1 MANQKKIDIVDTTT
15 KRFESS
21 GGVYFTKY
29 TGLDVPSITNLR
41 KSFTSNSVQFNVIK
55 NTLTKIAAKN
65 AGFEGKFDDLL
76 NGQVAIAFSE
86 DPVAPARV
94 IKDFLKE
101 NKDSLEVTGVFFE
114 GELYDADK
122 YKQLASLPSKEVL
135 LGQFVSCLNSPMFKL
150 VSTLNS
156 SMSKV
161 VFALKAIQK

>member
-1 MANQKKIDIVDTTT
+1 MANQKKIDIVDAAT
-15 KRFESS
+15 KSFENS

-29 TGLDVPSITNLR
+29 TGLDVPSITGLR
-41 KSFTSNSVQFNVIK
+41 KSFTSNSVQFSVIK

-65 AGFEGKFDDLL
+65 AGLEGKFDDLL

-101 NKDSLEVTGVFFE
+101 NKDSLEVLGVFFE

>member
-1 MANQKKIDIVDTTT
+1 MANQKKIDIVDTATQ
-15 KRFESS
+15 RFQESS
-21 GGVYFTKY
+21 GIYFTKY
-29 TGLDVPSITNLR
+29 TGLDVPSITSLR
-41 KSFTSNSVQFNVIK
+41 KSFSNNSVQFNVIK

-101 NKDSLEVTGVFFE
+101 NKDSLEVIGVFFE

>member
-1 MANQKKIDIVDTTT
+1 MPNQKKIDIVDSTAQ
-15 KRFESS
+15 KFENCK
-21 GGVYFTKY
+21 GVYFTKY

-41 KSFTSNSVQFNVIK
+41 KSFSSNSVEFNVLK

-65 AGFEGKFDDLL
+65 AGLEGKFDELL
-76 NGQVAIAFSE
+76 NGQIAIAFSE

-94 IKDFLKE
+94 IKEFLKE
-101 NKDSLEVTGVFFE
+101 NKDSLEVVGVFFE

-122 YKQLASLPSKEVL
+122 YEQLASLPSKEVL
-135 LGQFVSCLNSPMFKL
+135 LGQLVSCLNSPMFKL

-161 VFALKAIQK
+161 VVALKAIKK